1 MDPEPWTLI
10 YDEYNPNQEGQQE
23 ALCTLGNGY
32 FATRGAAEESTAN
45 KIHYPGTYIAGGYN
59 RLKSEVKGKII
70 ENEDFVNWPNWLVLS
85 FRHEE
90 GEWLDLD
97 KMQIIEYEKRLNFQ
111 EGVLERNF
119 IVEDGHKR
127 RTQVKT
133 RRIVHMSHEHL
144 AAIHWKIKP
153 LNWQGKLIIHSALDG
168 RVINNGVPRYRDLK
182 GQHLIPLTTGKFG
195 DRGIFLKVKT
205 NQSEITMAQAAITD
219 LFSDG
224 HEVAFHRKVD
234 QQEGYIGENL
244 SLEVEEQREYRLE
257 KTVAIF
263 TSRDRAISEPVI
275 EAQKEVERAP
285 RFATLKEWQ
294 KETWQTYW
302 RRCDIDI
309 ESKDPQDQLL
319 LRLHIFHLL
328 QTVSKKN
335 IDLDAGVPP
344 RGLHG
349 EAYRGHIFWDELF
362 IFPFMNFSVPEITR
376 SLLMYRYRRMDE
388 ARQMAKEAGYEGAM
402 FPWQSGSNGRE
413 ESQVIHLNPQSGN
426 WIPDNTYLQR
436 HVNGAIAYNIWQY
449 YQITEDYEFLSFY
462 GAEMLLEIAKFW
474 ASKVTYNENRKRYE
488 IHHVVGPDEYHTKY
502 PGSDEPG
509 LNNNAYTNV
518 MASWTLYAAQKAL
531 NVLDDRRREEVLSY
545 TGLSED
551 DVQHWREIDH
561 NMFVPITNEG
571 IILQF
576 EGWDILEELDWE
588 RYHREYGEILRLD
601 RILEK
606 EGDST
611 NKYQASK
618 QADVLMLFYLFSS
631 EALEKQ
637 FNNMSYAFSPEWIPK
652 NIHYYTKRTAHGST
666 LSKMVHSWVLAREN
680 RERSWHNFAKALVSD
695 FNDIQGGTT
704 EEGIH
709 LGAMGGTIDLIQRCY
724 TGIEYR
730 EDTLWFN
737 PRLPEHLECINFRL
751 RYRSRWIKVEVNRK
765 QLKLACD
772 GGREVPVQLKVK
784 DAECTLQMGDTKVFE
799 LKDGQAENDGSEDS
813 SSGGGSKSDKGK
825 QAESN

>member
-10 YDEYNPNQEGQQE
+10 YDEYNPNQEGRQE

-59 RLKSEVKGKII
+59 RLKSEVKGKVI

-85 FRHEE
+85 FKHEE

-97 KMQIIEYEKRLNFQ
+97 KMEIIEFQKRLNFQ
-111 EGVLERNF
+111 EGVLERDF

-127 RTQVKT
+127 RTRLKS

-144 AAIHWKIKP
+144 GAIQWKVKP
-153 LNWQGKLIIHSALDG
+153 LNWKGKIVIRSALDG

-182 GQHLIPLTTGKFG
+182 GQHLVPLETGQFG
-195 DRGIFLKVKT
+195 DRGLFLKVKT
-205 NQSEITMAQAAITD
+205 NQSEIIMAQAAITD

-224 HEVAFHRKVD
+224 HEIAFHRKVA
-234 QQEGYIGENL
+234 QHEGYIEELL
-244 SLEVEEQREYRLE
+244 SFEVDEQREYRLE
-257 KTVAIF
+257 KTVALF

-285 RFATLKEWQ
+285 CFATLREWQ
-294 KETWQTYW
+294 VEAWKAYW

-335 IDLDAGVPP
+335 IDLDAGVPA

-362 IFPFMNFSVPEITR
+362 IFPFMNFSVPETTR

-388 ARQMAKEAGYEGAM
+388 ARHMAEEAGYEGAM
-402 FPWQSGSNGRE
+402 FPWQSGSDGRE

-426 WIPDNTYLQR
+426 WIPDNTHLQR

-474 ASKVTYNENRKRYE
+474 AGKVTYNENRGRYE

-509 LNNNAYTNV
+509 LNNNSYTNV
-518 MASWTLYAAQKAL
+518 MASWTLYVAEKAL
-531 NVLDDRRREEVLSY
+531 DVLDDRRREEVLTY

-561 NMFVPITNEG
+561 NMFIPITEEG

-576 EGWDILEELDWE
+576 EGWDELEELDWE

-611 NKYQASK
+611 NRYKASK

-631 EALEKQ
+631 DALKKQ
-637 FNNMSYAFSPEWIPK
+637 FNNMGYDFSADMIIK
-652 NIHYYTKRTAHGST
+652 NIHYYRERTSHGST

-704 EEGIH
+704 KEGIH
-709 LGAMGGTIDLIQRCY
+709 LGAMGGTIDLMQRCY

-737 PRLPEHLECINFRL
+737 PRLPENLESICFRL
-751 RYRSRWIKVEVNRK
+751 RYRGRWILVEVNK
-765 QLKLACD
+765 TQLRLTCD
-772 GGREVPVQLKVK
+772 GGREVPIKLRVK
-784 DAECTLQMGDTKVFE
+784 EKESSFRMGETMVFE
-799 LKDGQAENDGSEDS
+799 LHDGEEESRNQKAET
-813 SSGGGSKSDKGK
+813 GK
-825 QAESN
+825 QK